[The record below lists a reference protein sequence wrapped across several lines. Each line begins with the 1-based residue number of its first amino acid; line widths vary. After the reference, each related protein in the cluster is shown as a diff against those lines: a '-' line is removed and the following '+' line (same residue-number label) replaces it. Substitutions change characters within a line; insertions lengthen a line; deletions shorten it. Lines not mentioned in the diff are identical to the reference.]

1 MTRKEKREARK
12 KAREEK
18 KTQKLEAKRIKEAN
32 EGTLKEQ
39 FANLGF
45 AYKFIWQRNKKLFLY
60 RIPLLFIQSAQAIVP
75 IFFVRAV
82 LNELTIGRDIR
93 KVILYASAMALTS
106 FAIKML
112 DSFFHIWDSRER
124 EKLGFSVS
132 KYLTE
137 SVMDMSYS
145 TLEDPE
151 MQDFIWLAMYNRFDH
166 VLQLST
172 AVVGSLLTIFSI
184 GTVVFTLNPVILGII
199 IASAVIRFLIDHYQ
213 RTLPH
218 KYNDERK
225 RLARMNSYY
234 SFLMEDIGMGKE
246 IRTNNLED
254 WVYDKTETSWKND
267 LFPLDSKFQQKL
279 LAFQNATT
287 IVGVIQDILIY
298 LILAVEVIHSS
309 MTVGDFS
316 MYLTAAG
323 TFSSLIVG
331 VSANYSYLMIQTS
344 WYLKYYRH
352 CLSIAEKQKEDS
364 GNTHI
369 EIPENVEIEFR
380 DVSFKYPK
388 TDRMILEHV
397 NITIRRGETLSIVGV
412 NGAGKTTFVKLLC
425 RFYEPDEGEILVNGI
440 PARDIPLN
448 EYYGLLGVVFQ
459 DFSLFNF
466 TVKENIS
473 MNTQADEDKLRDAI
487 LKCGLEK
494 RVETLPNGVDTYIYK
509 EFDPDGIELS
519 GGEGQKI
526 AIARAVYRGAPIV
539 IFDEP
544 TSALDPIAEYDIYR
558 NFHDLAENRTAIY
571 ISHRLSSTRFTDKT
585 AVFANN
591 TIAEYGTH
599 DELMQIDGGIYKD
612 MFAMQAKYYKE

>member
-1 MTRKEKREARK
+1 MTREEKREARK

-18 KTQKLEAKRIKEAN
+18 KAKKLEQKRLKIEN

-39 FANLGF
+39 YSNLFF
-45 AYKFIWQRNKKLFLY
+45 AYKFIWRANKKLFLY
-60 RIPLLFIQSAQAIVP
+60 RIPLLIVQSVEYVVP

-93 KVILYASAMALTS
+93 KVILYASAMALTA
-106 FAIKML
+106 FITRML
-112 DSFFHIWDSRER
+112 IILFRTWDSRER
-124 EKLGFSVS
+124 DKLGFNVS
-132 KYLTE
+132 KDLAE
-137 SVMDMSYS
+137 SIMDMSYA
-145 TLEDPE
+145 TIEDPE
-151 MQDFIWLAMYNRFDH
+151 MQDFMWLAMYNRFDEI
-166 VLQLST
+166 LQMST
-172 AVVGSLLTIFSI
+172 GVVGSLLSVFSI
-184 GTVVFTLNPVILGII
+184 SAVVFTLNRGILLVIIVAAI
-199 IASAVIRFLIDHYQ
+199 VRFLLERHQ
-213 RTLPH
+213 RTFPH
-218 KYNDERK
+218 EYNNARK
-225 RLARMNSYY
+225 RADRINSYY
-234 SFLMEDIGMGKE
+234 SGLMEDICEGKE
-246 IRTNNLED
+246 VRTNNLES
-254 WVYDKTETSWKND
+254 WLYDKTEKSWRED
-267 LFPLDSKFQQKL
+267 LFPLDTKFQEKIL
-279 LAFQNATT
+279 FFQGLT
-287 IVGVIQDILIY
+287 GVVDTVQNILIY
-298 LILAVEVIHSS
+298 LILAIEVIYSN

-323 TFSSLIVG
+323 SFSALIIG
-331 VSANYSYLMIQTS
+331 IASNYSYLFLKTA
-344 WYLKYYRH
+344 WYLKEYRH
-352 CLSIAEKQKEDS
+352 CLSIAEKQKAD
-364 GNTHI
+364 GGHTHI
-369 EIPENVEIEFR
+369 GIPENVEIEFR

-397 NITIRRGETLSIVGV
+397 NITIKRGETLSIVGV

-425 RFYEPDEGEILVNGI
+425 RF
-440 PARDIPLN
+440 
-448 EYYGLLGVVFQ
+448 Q

-473 MNTQADEDKLRDAI
+473 MDTEADEDKLRDAI
-487 LKCGLEK
+487 LKCGLES

-585 AVFANN
+585 AVFANS

-599 DELMQIDGGIYKD
+599 DELMQIDGGIYKE
-612 MFAMQAKYYKE
+612 MFAMQAKYYQE

>member
-1 MTRKEKREARK
+1 MTREEKREARK

-18 KTQKLEAKRIKEAN
+18 KAKKLEQKRLKVEN

-39 FANLGF
+39 YSNLFF
-45 AYKFIWQRNKKLFLY
+45 AYKFIWKANKKLFLY
-60 RIPLLFIQSAQAIVP
+60 RIPLLIVQSMEYVVP

-93 KVILYASAMALTS
+93 KVIFYASAMALTA
-106 FAIKML
+106 FITRML
-112 DSFFHIWDSRER
+112 TILFRTWDSRER
-124 EKLGFSVS
+124 DKLGFNVS
-132 KYLTE
+132 KNLAE
-137 SVMDMSYS
+137 SIMDMSYA

-151 MQDFIWLAMYNRFDH
+151 MQDFMWLAMYNRFDEI
-166 VLQLST
+166 LQMST
-172 AVVGSLLTIFSI
+172 GVVGAILSVFSI
-184 GTVVFTLNPVILGII
+184 SAVVFTLNRGIM
-199 IASAVIRFLIDHYQ
+199 AVIVVAAIVRFLLERHQ
-213 RTLPH
+213 RTFPH
-218 KYNDERK
+218 EYNNARK
-225 RLARMNSYY
+225 RADRINSYY
-234 SFLMEDIGMGKE
+234 SGLMEDICEGKE
-246 IRTNNLED
+246 VRSNNLES
-254 WVYDKTETSWKND
+254 WLYDKTETSWRED
-267 LFPLDSKFQQKL
+267 LFPLDTEFQEKIL
-279 LAFQNATT
+279 FFQGLTG
-287 IVGVIQDILIY
+287 IVDTVQNILIY
-298 LILAVEVIHSS
+298 LILAIEVIYSS

-323 TFSSLIVG
+323 SFSALIIG
-331 VSANYSYLMIQTS
+331 IASNYSYLFLKTA
-344 WYLKYYRH
+344 WYLKEYRH
-352 CLSIAEKQKEDS
+352 CLSIAEKQKED
-364 GNTHI
+364 GGHTHI
-369 EIPENVEIEFR
+369 EIPKNVEIEFR
-380 DVSFKYPK
+380 NVSFKYPK

-397 NITIRRGETLSIVGV
+397 NITIKRGETLSIVGV

-425 RFYEPDEGEILVNGI
+425 RFYEPTEGEIFVNGI
-440 PARDIPLN
+440 PAKDIPLN

-466 TVKENIS
+466 TVRENIS
-473 MNTQADEDKLRDAI
+473 MNTEADEDKLRDAI
-487 LKCGLEK
+487 LKCGLES

-585 AVFANN
+585 AVFANS

-599 DELMQIDGGIYKD
+599 DELMQIDGGIYKE
-612 MFAMQAKYYKE
+612 MFSMQAKYYKE